1 MAGGPVE
8 ADPGEPIAVNDGDE
22 IALSF
27 LVQVAPTAYRLPGE
41 ENLILRLGS
50 EAGEEP
56 SLGLQLWDDGSGE
69 GRGLW
74 SSGEAMGG
82 ERFLAPLSEGAWHRV
97 TIYLQASSSD
107 DGFYLLTLDGEPIE
121 ARAWVGLI
129 ESEGGSAQLEI
140 GLFRD
145 GQRIS
150 DPTDVFF
157 GPAMLGDSLESVQP

>member
-1 MAGGPVE
+1 M
-8 ADPGEPIAVNDGDE
+8 NDGDE
-22 IALSF
+22 LAFSF
-27 LVQVAPTAYRLPGE
+27 LFQVAPTAYRSPGE

-82 ERFLAPLSEGAWHRV
+82 ERFLTPLSEGAWHRV

-107 DGFYLLTLDGEPIE
+107 DGFYLLTLDGEPTD
-121 ARAWVGLI
+121 ARAWVSLTDT
-129 ESEGGSAQLEI
+129 ESGSAQLEV
-140 GLFRD
+140 GLFRN
-145 GQRIS
+145 GERVS

-157 GPAMLGDSLESVQP
+157 GPAMLGDGLESVQP